1 MPGAGGMAGVSA
13 ASVPNRLETRRY
25 QACRAVLRPSM
36 SGICE
41 VARSHLLGRGRMLA
55 CTTRWHAHPHEIR
68 FIRPSRKAL
77 KSPTRLHCR
86 QVCRGFEIW
95 GGRSSSVQ
103 YRGRFGPLRR
113 PLKRQPCSPFG
124 SCAVHGG
131 SANEAKASIRLH
143 LSLAGHGSKVYP
155 RPSFTP
161 DHSSFLRRATRHR
174 LWGAPAFTTHLAH
187 CSLQLTAC
195 SSTPQH
201 SLTRPASAS
210 QLNH

>member
-1 MPGAGGMAGVSA
+1 VCRWPAFQIGLKRGDI
-13 ASVPNRLETRRY
+13 RRAE
-25 QACRAVLRPSM
+25 QSCGRRCR
-36 SGICE
+36 GICE

-155 RPSFTP
+155 RPSSTP

-174 LWGAPAFTTHLAH
+174 LWGERPP
-187 CSLQLTAC
+187 LQLTLRIAAC
-195 SSTPQH
+195 SLPLARPRLNTHLRDPRQ
-201 SLTRPASAS
+201 PAS
-210 QLNH
+210 